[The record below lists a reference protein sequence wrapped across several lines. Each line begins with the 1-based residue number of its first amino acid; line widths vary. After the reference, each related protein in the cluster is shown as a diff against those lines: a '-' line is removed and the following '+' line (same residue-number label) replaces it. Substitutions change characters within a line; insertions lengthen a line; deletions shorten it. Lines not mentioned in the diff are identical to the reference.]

1 MNVRRGFDSI
11 VRLARRPAVRLASV
25 VVALVGVTIGVLVS
39 QQVLPGTVT
48 AGPLHRVK
56 GGTGTGSP
64 VDRSGVWT
72 GVVEATFDGDKAAYV
87 TSLTVIPVPGFP
99 TPKLIKAGYI
109 TNSTYGSSSGPP
121 KTFFRYEPL
130 VHVPIR
136 PTDNRH
142 PPATGIM
149 VVLRAGRK
157 PGTYAIEGVEIK
169 YTIGS
174 TRYRSRLYTTVG
186 GCVPP
191 PHRDTCPSGAFHK
204 AFDRMLTD
212 SGG

>member
-1 MNVRRGFDSI
+1 MRGVI
-11 VRLARRPAVRLASV
+11 PWVGRLARRPAVRLAALV
-25 VVALVGVTIGVLVS
+25 VVLVGVALGVLAW

-48 AGPLHRVK
+48 AGPLHSEE

-72 GVVEATFDGDKAAYV
+72 GVIEATFDGDKAAYV

-109 TNSTYGSSSGPP
+109 TNSTYGSIKGPP
-121 KTFFRYEPL
+121 TTFFRYEPL
-130 VHVPIR
+130 VYATIR

-142 PPATGIM
+142 PPAAGIM
-149 VVLRAGRK
+149 VVLQAGRK
-157 PGTYAIEGVEIK
+157 PGTYAIEGVEIE
-169 YTIGS
+169 YRIGS
-174 TRYRSRLYTTVG
+174 TRYRSRIYTTVG

-191 PHRDTCPSGAFHK
+191 PHRDSCPRDAFDK
-204 AFDRMLTD
+204 AFDRMVTD